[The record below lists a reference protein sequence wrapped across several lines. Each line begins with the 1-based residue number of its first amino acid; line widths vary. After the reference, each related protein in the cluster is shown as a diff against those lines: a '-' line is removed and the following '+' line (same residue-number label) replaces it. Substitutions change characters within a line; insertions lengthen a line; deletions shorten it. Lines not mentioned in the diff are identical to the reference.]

1 VSRKPQANGGRRP
14 AILAVRLSSLGD
26 LVLALPALAAIKAKY
41 PGSRLAV
48 LTKAS
53 YAPLLSAVPV
63 VDQVLLADSGH
74 GLGALARTA
83 RRVRAEHF
91 AGAFDLHAQL
101 RSRAILVLAGVPVW
115 GRVDTRPWA
124 RRALVLE
131 GHARRILGRDAPPGA
146 ARGAGIPLS
155 ALAMARAVD
164 PAIGVQDLELVELEL
179 PPAAPW
185 PAAPGKLRIALCP
198 GARHATK
205 AWPGFA
211 VLASLLLARGESVRV
226 ILGPGDR
233 WDSSAAPGA
242 TVVTGE
248 LLQVAAALRAADLAI
263 GNDSGLTHLA
273 VAAGTPAL
281 VLFGPTVPALGFLP
295 VGSHCVVERPELG
308 CRPCAVHGGER
319 CPRGDHACLAEITA
333 ASVFSSMDGW
343 IGAVHRLGRVHAG

>member
-1 VSRKPQANGGRRP
+1 MSPKPGANSGGRP

-48 LTKAS
+48 LTKAP
-53 YAPLLSAVPV
+53 YAPLLSAVPA
-63 VDQVLLADSGH
+63 VDQVLLAEAGSGF
-74 GLGALARTA
+74 GALARTA
-83 RRVRAEHF
+83 RHVRAEHF
-91 AGAFDLHAQL
+91 AGAFDLHAQV
-101 RSRAILVLAGVPVW
+101 RSRAILALAGVPVW
-115 GRVDTRPWA
+115 GRVHTRPWA
-124 RRALVLE
+124 RRALVLA
-131 GHARRILGRDAPPGA
+131 GHARRILGRDAPSGS

-164 PAIGVQDLELVELEL
+164 PAIGVQDLPAVELEL
-179 PPAAPW
+179 PPPSPW

-211 VLASLLLARGESVRV
+211 ALASLLAARGDSVRV

-233 WDSSAAPGA
+233 WDASRAPAA
-242 TVVTGE
+242 TVFTGE
-248 LLQVAAALRAADLAI
+248 LLQLAAALRAADVAI

-319 CPRGDHACLAEITA
+319 CPRGDHACLVEISALRVLTTL
-333 ASVFSSMDGW
+333 DGW
-343 IGAVHRLGRVHAG
+343 IGATHRLGRVHAG